1 VHCYASLGFILIIFL
16 AEPLLQ
22 LSRYLVCGGEGEDE
36 RETERERE
44 IHRERPETRYIL
56 QRNAP
61 VTDFSLI
68 RPTS

>member
-22 LSRYLVCGGEGEDE
+22 LSRYLVCGGKGEDE

-44 IHRERPETRYIL
+44 ILRERPETRYIL

-61 VTDFSLI
+61 VTYFSLI